1 MRTLVV
7 RMTPAAVIRGYGA
20 AVAVAYLVV
29 IVGVITGLLPWPTLL
44 SLLTIPIA
52 YQTVQGLR
60 AHFESP
66 YQLMPYLGKNVN
78 LHLFTGLLL
87 VVGVLIGIVIRR

>member
-1 MRTLVV
+1 
-7 RMTPAAVIRGYGA
+7 MTPAAVIRGYVA